1 MKVAV
6 ISDTHAYAIDQLS
19 EDLLDTLKQADYV
32 IHLGDFDS
40 KELVDEFKSWGN
52 FYGVTGNHDRED
64 IQSVLPPLDIV
75 EINGKKLGLVH
86 GHGCTLPMG
95 LKNGLNSRFNGT
107 KLDAILYGH
116 THVTTNIMMSGV
128 LYFNPGSAC
137 GRFPAYHRSFGLLDI
152 GDTITGQIVPIRESK
167 RRTIGEHIY
176 ALAQE
181 IDPQK
186 LYYRVFSLR

>member
-6 ISDTHAYAIDQLS
+6 ISDTHAHNINQLS
-19 EDLLDTLKQADYV
+19 KDLLNTLRQADYV

-40 KELVDEFKSWGN
+40 KELVDEFRSWSN
-52 FYGVTGNHDRED
+52 FRGVTGNHDKHD
-64 IQSVLPPLDIV
+64 IKAILPELDIV

-86 GHGCTLPMG
+86 GHGCTMPFG
-95 LKNGLNSRFNGT
+95 LKNGLKSRFNDT

-116 THVTTNIMMSGV
+116 THVTTNITMSGI

-137 GRFPAYHRSFGLLDI
+137 GRFPAYHRSYGLLEV
-152 GDTITGQIVPIRESK
+152 GDSITGQIIPIRESK
-167 RRTIGEHIY
+167 KRTIGEHIY

-181 IDPQK
+181 IEPK
-186 LYYRVFSLR
+186 KVYYRMFSPR